1 MSTIHETYPLSPI
14 QKGILFHSLE
24 QTSNGVYLQQFICNL
39 NENINI
45 EAFEQAWQK
54 VIERHAVLRTG
65 FQWQD
70 LDEPQ
75 QIVYEQVNCPLHF
88 EDWSDIYDPEIQLAA
103 YLESDKKQGFDLSEA
118 PLIRLT
124 LFKFNDNDY
133 RFIWTHHHIILD
145 GRSYF
150 ILFKE
155 LFNIYKTFNENKE
168 LELGKVYPY
177 SEYIEWLEQQ
187 NFFKS
192 EPFWRK
198 SLSGVEAPTPLIKN
212 VEYVVEEEAY
222 LEKTYDFS
230 ETLTEGLKFFAEENG
245 LTLNTLVQAAW
256 AILLSRYS
264 GEDKVIFG
272 ATRACRHWTKIE
284 PNNRVG
290 IFINTLPFCTQL
302 DANMDVLTW
311 LNSLRSHW
319 VDMREHEH
327 TPLTQIQQ
335 WSDIRGDS
343 PLFESILV
351 FENADLNSTLR
362 AQGGDW
368 EKRNFTLLQK
378 TNYPLVLAAT
388 VDSCLHL
395 MLEYETARFDTGMIN
410 RMFGHLQT
418 ILSSII
424 ANPTQNLSEIS
435 LLTKLE
441 KDQLLVEWNNT
452 AADFPLD
459 KCVHQL
465 FEEQVEKT
473 PDAIA
478 VKFEDQQLT
487 YSELNAR
494 ANQLAHHLDVKPDT
508 LVGLSVERSLEMI
521 VGMLGILKAGA
532 AYVPLDPNYPEE
544 RLNFILEDSGIEII
558 LDKEALEQI
567 DEQNI
572 ENPSTDVK
580 PNNLAYVIYTSGSTG
595 KPKGVLIEHKSLVNH
610 TQSARNEFELNEDD
624 RVLQFASMS
633 FDAAAEEIYPC
644 LITGATLVLRT
655 NEMLDSI
662 SIFLQKCKSWGLTLI
677 DLPTAYWHE
686 VTSQLNNENRKFPSS
701 VRLVI
706 IGGEQALKEQLV
718 KWQKYVNPTV
728 KLFNTYGPTEATIVA
743 TRYLATNTLDELLIG
758 KPIDNLQNYI
768 LDNNQH
774 FVPIGVAG
782 ELHIGGVGLA
792 RGYLNRPELTAEKF
806 VSIFNQR
813 LYKTGDLVR
822 YLPDGNI
829 EFLGRI
835 DNQVKIRGFRIELGE
850 IESVIM
856 KHVSEAAVIVREDQP
871 GNKRLVAYTVG
882 STEGLRDAV
891 KAELPHYM
899 VPSAFV
905 SLEKMPLTPNGKI
918 DRRALPVPD
927 QTEFEAKFVAPRNSV
942 EEKIAKIWK
951 EILVLKQVGIHD
963 NFFELGGH
971 SLLATQVVSR
981 LSVTLQNLFENPTVA
996 ELAEIINSE
1005 TKEIAIIPRSDQH
1018 DVVSFAQQR
1027 LWFID
1032 QLEPNTGM
1040 YNIPA
1045 AFKITGNLNIARLEK
1060 SLNTI
1065 VERHEIIRTI
1075 LKTVDGKPVPV
1086 VLDNVSVDLPVIK
1099 LNDEAEIQN
1108 LINEEAT
1115 RPFDIS
1121 TDLMLR
1127 ATLLEVNSNEFVLI
1141 LVMHHIA
1148 SDGWS
1153 FGILFDEFVALY
1165 QGNTL
1170 PELAIQYSDFAVWQ
1184 RQYLSDQVL
1193 ETQLSYWKQQL
1204 EGMPTTLELPI
1215 DRQRP
1220 ATQTTNGKTRR
1231 FVLPVSLANKL
1242 KTLSQQQ
1249 GLTLFMTLLGAFKI
1263 LLHRYTNQDDIVVGS
1278 PIAGRNQSELED
1290 LIGFFVNTLVL
1301 RSKINRDSNFI
1312 EFLGHVREVALG
1324 AYAHQD
1330 VPFDKL
1336 VSELKFERDVSRHPL
1351 FQVMFDLQNANQQ
1364 DLQLPDL
1371 SIKPLLADN
1380 DTAKFDLLLDI
1391 VEEANSELTASFEY
1405 NTDLFDESTIE
1416 RMMVHFQ
1423 TLLESIVANPKQSI
1437 SELEILDK
1445 AEKDQLLVEWN
1456 NTAADYPLDK
1466 CVHQLFEEQVEK
1478 TPDAIAVK
1486 FEDQQLTYSEL
1497 NARANQVAHH
1507 LDVKPD
1513 TLVGLSVERSLEMI
1527 VGMLGILKAGAA
1539 YVPLDPNY
1547 PEERLNFILEDSGIE
1562 IILDK
1567 EALEQIDEQ
1576 NIENPSTDVKPNNL
1590 AYVIYTSGSTGKPKG
1605 VLIEHKSLVNHTQS
1619 ARNEFEL
1626 NEDDRVLQF
1635 ASMSFDAAAEEIYP
1649 CLITGATLVLRTNE
1663 MLDSIS
1669 IFLQKCKSWG
1679 LTLIDLP
1686 TAYWHEV
1693 TSQLNNENRKFPS
1706 SVRLVIIGG
1715 EQALKE
1721 QLVKWQKY
1729 VNPTVKLFNTY
1740 GPTEATIVATRYLAT
1755 NTSDELLIGRP
1766 IDNLQNYI
1774 LDKNQQIVPI
1784 GVPGELHIGGVGLAR
1799 GYLNRPELTAEKFIS
1814 IFNQRLYKTGDLVR
1828 YLPDGNIE
1836 FLGRIDNQVKIR
1848 GFRIE
1853 LGEIESVIMKHVS
1866 EAAVIVREDQL
1877 GNKRLVAYTVG
1888 STDDLRDAVKEELP
1902 HYMVPSAFVSLEKM
1916 PLTPNGKID
1925 RRALPM
1931 PTAEIKTDF
1940 VAPRDQLEQQLADIW
1955 QQVLGVDSIS
1965 VHENFFDLGG
1975 HSLLAITLLGKI
1987 EQAFDKAI
1995 SVIKLFQAPTI
2006 AQFADILRDKDHTP
2020 TWRALLPIQT
2030 QGQRKPLFFIGST
2043 DYARLLVPSL
2053 GNEQPVY
2060 GLNMFGLHSE
2070 GDTNPV
2076 LTVETMATEYLQEIR
2091 IVQPEGPYHLCGYCA
2106 DAKVAFEMAQ
2116 QLNKQGQEV
2125 AYLGFIDAD
2134 LYADSS
2140 LSLNQRAS
2148 KLGKNIAK
2156 FGPSFITHKIKGKL
2170 KARKESKVLSQSAKD
2185 KQDYERSGESLPLQL
2200 QHQFLINAF
2209 WNALD
2214 DYQAQ
2219 TYSGNLNLLLSSEL
2233 ISEWEIDKNFSKQIN
2248 SLVTGTVTVE
2258 EVPGFHDTLF
2268 AEPQV
2273 SALGKQIKL
2282 HLESLVYK

>member
-1 MSTIHETYPLSPI
+1 MSTIHETYALSPV

-24 QTSNGVYLQQFICNL
+24 QPSNGVYLQQFICNL

-103 YLESDKKQGFDLSEA
+103 YLESDKTQGFDLSDA

-343 PLFESILV
+343 PLFDSIVV

-368 EKRNFTLLQK
+368 EKRNFTLLQT
-378 TNYPLVLAAT
+378 TNYPLLLAAT

-395 MLEYETARFDTGMIN
+395 MLEYETARFDSGIIN
-410 RMFGHLQT
+410 RMFGHLQA
-418 ILSSII
+418 ILINII

-441 KDQLLVEWNNT
+441 KDQLLIEWNNT
-452 AADFPLD
+452 ATDYPLD

-478 VKFEDQQLT
+478 VKFEDQHLT
-487 YSELNAR
+487 YRELNER
-494 ANQLAHHLDVKPDT
+494 ANQVAHHLDVKPDT
-508 LVGLSVERSLEMI
+508 LIGLSVERSLEMI

-532 AYVPLDPNYPEE
+532 AYVPLDPSYPEE
-544 RLNFILEDSGIEII
+544 RLNFILEDSGIEIL
-558 LDKEALEQI
+558 LDKERLEKI
-567 DEQNI
+567 DEPNI

-595 KPKGVLIEHKSLVNH
+595 KPKGVLIEHQSLVNH
-610 TQSARNEFELNEDD
+610 NFAIIDQYNLTSEDKL
-624 RVLQFASMS
+624 LQFASFN
-633 FDAAAEEIYPC
+633 FDVATEEIFPT
-644 LITGATLVLRT
+644 LLAGASLVLWKPET
-655 NEMLDSI
+655 ANVI
-662 SIFLQKCKSWGLTLI
+662 SDFVEQQQLTVLN
-677 DLPTAYWHE
+677 LPAQYWHTWVLDFTE
-686 VTSQLNNENRKFPSS
+686 KNQTLPACLRLVVAGSETVPIET
-701 VRLVI
+701 VRL
-706 IGGEQALKEQLV
+706 
-718 KWQKYVNPTV
+718 WH
-728 KLFNTYGPTEATIVA
+728 NTSDIELRNAYGPTESTITAT
-743 TRYLATNTLDELLIG
+743 TYKTELLSDEANSVPIG
-758 KPIDNLQNYI
+758 SSIANTKIYI
-768 LDNNQH
+768 LDKNQEL
-774 FVPIGVAG
+774 VPIGVPG

-806 VSIFNQR
+806 ISLFNQR

-882 STEGLRDAV
+882 STEDLRNLV
-891 KAELPHYM
+891 KEELPHYM

-927 QTEFEAKFVAPRNSV
+927 QTEFEANFVAPRNSV
-942 EEKIAKIWK
+942 EEKIAEIWK
-951 EILVLKQVGIHD
+951 EILALKQVGIHD

-971 SLLATQVVSR
+971 SLLATQIVSR

-1005 TKEIAIIPRSDQH
+1005 TKETVIIPRSDQH

-1027 LWFID
+1027 LWFIN
-1032 QLEPNTGM
+1032 QLEPNTDL

-1045 AFKITGNLNIARLEK
+1045 AFKINGNLNIARLQK

-1075 LKTVDGKPVPV
+1075 LKKVDGKPVPV

-1108 LINEEAT
+1108 LINEEAART
-1115 RPFDIS
+1115 FDIS

-1141 LVMHHIA
+1141 LMHHIA

-1220 ATQTTNGKTRR
+1220 ATQTTNGKTLE
-1231 FVLPVSLANKL
+1231 FLLPASIGKAL

-1249 GLTLFMTLLGAFKI
+1249 GVTLFMTLLGAFKI

-1301 RSKINRDSNFI
+1301 RSKINKDSNFI

-1380 DTAKFDLLLDI
+1380 DTAKFDLILDI
-1391 VEEANSELTASFEY
+1391 EEQTNSELKASFNY
-1405 NTDLFDESTIE
+1405 NTDLFDDSTIE

-1423 TLLESIVANPKQSI
+1423 TVLESIVANPKQSI

-1445 AEKDQLLVEWN
+1445 AETDQLLIEWN

-1513 TLVGLSVERSLEMI
+1513 TLVGLSVNVL
-1527 VGMLGILKAGAA
+1527 LK
-1539 YVPLDPNY
+1539 
-1547 PEERLNFILEDSGIE
+1547 
-1562 IILDK
+1562 
-1567 EALEQIDEQ
+1567 
-1576 NIENPSTDVKPNNL
+1576 
-1590 AYVIYTSGSTGKPKG
+1590 
-1605 VLIEHKSLVNHTQS
+1605 
-1619 ARNEFEL
+1619 
-1626 NEDDRVLQF
+1626 
-1635 ASMSFDAAAEEIYP
+1635 
-1649 CLITGATLVLRTNE
+1649 
-1663 MLDSIS
+1663 
-1669 IFLQKCKSWG
+1669 
-1679 LTLIDLP
+1679 
-1686 TAYWHEV
+1686 
-1693 TSQLNNENRKFPS
+1693 
-1706 SVRLVIIGG
+1706 
-1715 EQALKE
+1715 
-1721 QLVKWQKY
+1721 
-1729 VNPTVKLFNTY
+1729 
-1740 GPTEATIVATRYLAT
+1740 
-1755 NTSDELLIGRP
+1755 
-1766 IDNLQNYI
+1766 
-1774 LDKNQQIVPI
+1774 
-1784 GVPGELHIGGVGLAR
+1784 
-1799 GYLNRPELTAEKFIS
+1799 
-1814 IFNQRLYKTGDLVR
+1814 
-1828 YLPDGNIE
+1828 
-1836 FLGRIDNQVKIR
+1836 
-1848 GFRIE
+1848 
-1853 LGEIESVIMKHVS
+1853 
-1866 EAAVIVREDQL
+1866 
-1877 GNKRLVAYTVG
+1877 
-1888 STDDLRDAVKEELP
+1888 
-1902 HYMVPSAFVSLEKM
+1902 
-1916 PLTPNGKID
+1916 
-1925 RRALPM
+1925 
-1931 PTAEIKTDF
+1931 
-1940 VAPRDQLEQQLADIW
+1940 
-1955 QQVLGVDSIS
+1955 
-1965 VHENFFDLGG
+1965 
-1975 HSLLAITLLGKI
+1975 
-1987 EQAFDKAI
+1987 
-1995 SVIKLFQAPTI
+1995 
-2006 AQFADILRDKDHTP
+2006 
-2020 TWRALLPIQT
+2020 
-2030 QGQRKPLFFIGST
+2030 
-2043 DYARLLVPSL
+2043 
-2053 GNEQPVY
+2053 
-2060 GLNMFGLHSE
+2060 
-2070 GDTNPV
+2070 
-2076 LTVETMATEYLQEIR
+2076 
-2091 IVQPEGPYHLCGYCA
+2091 
-2106 DAKVAFEMAQ
+2106 
-2116 QLNKQGQEV
+2116 
-2125 AYLGFIDAD
+2125 
-2134 LYADSS
+2134 
-2140 LSLNQRAS
+2140 
-2148 KLGKNIAK
+2148 
-2156 FGPSFITHKIKGKL
+2156 
-2170 KARKESKVLSQSAKD
+2170 
-2185 KQDYERSGESLPLQL
+2185 
-2200 QHQFLINAF
+2200 
-2209 WNALD
+2209 
-2214 DYQAQ
+2214 
-2219 TYSGNLNLLLSSEL
+2219 
-2233 ISEWEIDKNFSKQIN
+2233 
-2248 SLVTGTVTVE
+2248 
-2258 EVPGFHDTLF
+2258 
-2268 AEPQV
+2268 
-2273 SALGKQIKL
+2273 
-2282 HLESLVYK
+2282 